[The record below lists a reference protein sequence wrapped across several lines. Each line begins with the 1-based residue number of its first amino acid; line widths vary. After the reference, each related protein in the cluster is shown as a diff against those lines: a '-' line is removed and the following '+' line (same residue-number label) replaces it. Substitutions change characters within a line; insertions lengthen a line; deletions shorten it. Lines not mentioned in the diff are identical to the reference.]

1 MNIRGKEKDI
11 VNISLGH
18 EAESFACEYVAS
30 HTDDNESKSSR
41 TASKLLA
48 YEAGF
53 VNGIKFLA
61 NYLKEYDIQ
70 IEIHDEIVKTTNKE
84 DWYSGEVVEN

>member
-18 EAESFACEYVAS
+18 EAESFACGFVMK
-30 HTDDNESKSSR
+30 HMDDDEPTSN
-41 TASKLLA
+41 LLA
-48 YEAGF
+48 YTEGF
-53 VNGIKFLA
+53 EQGIKFLA

-70 IEIHDEIVKTTNKE
+70 IEINDSLVKTTNKE
-84 DWYSGEVVEN
+84 DWYSGEVVEY